1 MLPIEKHVKFLVL
14 FSIILAFAVITL
26 GAYVRLSDAGLGCPD
41 WPGCYGKL
49 FGIPQSAI
57 EITEAESVFSERKVD
72 VLKAWKEMAH
82 RYIAGILGIIIFY
95 ITYLCI
101 RRKINSI
108 ITLAKLTSLL
118 VIAQVILGMLTVT
131 LKLQPTIVIM
141 HLLGGFTIICMLWL
155 IYLRLLEKKF
165 LDHYSKNIFK
175 YNNINFLRHIAFI
188 AITILIIQ
196 IMLGGWTSAN
206 YAALACPD
214 FPTCQNSYWPEMN
227 LKSAFSIN
235 FDGKIN
241 YEYGVLDNP
250 ARVGIHYIHRLWAI
264 ITTIAIFLLSILC
277 FIYIK
282 SKEQRIIACCLLV
295 FLFLQILLGIL
306 NVKLSLPIY
315 VAVAHNGN
323 AVLLLMTIIAQ
334 IYYLSKIYKI
344 NEKKDGIS

>member
-1 MLPIEKHVKFLVL
+1 MLLIEKHVKFLVL
-14 FSIILAFAVITL
+14 FSIVLAFAVITL

-49 FGIPQSAI
+49 FGIPESSLDIA
-57 EITEAESVFSERKVD
+57 EAESLFSDSKVD
-72 VLKAWKEMAH
+72 VLKAWKEMLH
-82 RYIAGILGIIIFY
+82 RYIAGILGLIIFY
-95 ITYLCI
+95 ITYICT
-101 RRKINSI
+101 RKKINSI
-108 ITLAKLTSLL
+108 MALTQLTSLI

-141 HLLGGFTIICMLWL
+141 HLLGGFTIICMLWM
-155 IYLRLLEKKF
+155 IYLRLSENFF
-165 LDHYSKNIFK
+165 LVHYDKDICK
-175 YNNINFLRHIAFI
+175 YNYTNFLRYIAFI
-188 AITILIIQ
+188 TITILIIQ

-264 ITTIAIFLLSILC
+264 ITTIAIFLLSISC

-282 SKEQRIIACCLLV
+282 SKEQKIITYSLLV

-315 VAVAHNGN
+315 IAVAHNGN
-323 AVLLLMTIIAQ
+323 AVLLLMAIITQ
-334 IYYLSKIYKI
+334 IYYLNKIYKV
-344 NEKKDGIS
+344 NEK